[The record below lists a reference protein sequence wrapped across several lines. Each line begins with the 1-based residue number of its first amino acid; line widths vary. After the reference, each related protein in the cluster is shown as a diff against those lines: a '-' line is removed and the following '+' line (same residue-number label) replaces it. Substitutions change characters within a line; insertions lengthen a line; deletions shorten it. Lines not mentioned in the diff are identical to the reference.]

1 MELLRDEP
9 RLRAFLTVAE
19 TGGFSA
25 AARATGQTQPAV
37 STLVGSLEKRLGTP
51 LFVRGRGGARLTPAG
66 TALRP
71 HAAQLLGVAEEA
83 RRVVDAAAA
92 NDRRSLRI
100 GGGEVLMTY
109 MLPLALAVLQQK
121 LPGLQATFTV
131 ADETSVL
138 DALRAHRIDL
148 AMVTDYA
155 PTDGLQTQPFA
166 QDRLVLLGAETLES
180 IDTLIVR
187 RAGAVDRAA
196 ADALLKAAG
205 VKPRNH
211 LVAETFEAVKACVA
225 AGLGAALVPACAAG
239 ELRHAD
245 VGADQLTYC
254 LAWRENEEPPLAGAL
269 VDVLRR

>member
-1 MELLRDEP
+1 VDLLRDEL
-9 RLRAFLTVAE
+9 RLRAFLSVAD

-25 AARATGQTQPAV
+25 AARATGQSQPAV
-37 STLVGSLEKRLGTP
+37 STLVRALEERLGTP
-51 LFVRGRGGARLTPAG
+51 LFVRGRAGARLTPAG

-83 RRVVDAAAA
+83 RREVDAAAA
-92 NDRRSLRI
+92 DDRRRLRI

-121 LPGLQATFTV
+121 LPGLEATFTV

-148 AMVTDYA
+148 ALVTDHA
-155 PTDGLQTQPFA
+155 PTDGLTTEPFA
-166 QDRLVLLGAETLES
+166 QDRLVLLGGTDLKA

-196 ADALLKAAG
+196 ADALLARAE
-205 VKPRNH
+205 VTPRNH

-239 ELRHAD
+239 DLPHAD
-245 VGADQLTYC
+245 VGADQLTYL
-254 LAWRENEEPPLAGAL
+254 LAWRQDEEPPLALAL
-269 VDVLRR
+269 LDVLRR